1 MVLSITNSTIF
12 EDLDV
17 VEKIKKLGKKAKIA
31 LKGSLFFNPQKEV
44 FEQLQLDDVDFLI
57 GEIEFI
63 IGKLIRVVEKETYG
77 EISTIQGISFKIS
90 GEWTTN
96 AMHSWSADGDVIPF
110 PIQKMNNSLYVRPDT
125 GNPIATI
132 ATSRGCGA
140 KCTTV
145 TPIISGTHIGIDRR
159 KHL

>member
-1 MVLSITNSTIF
+1 MILIFCSHFTNSTIF

-17 VEKIKKLGKKAKIA
+17 VEKIKNWAKKAKIA

-57 GEIEFI
+57 GGEIEFI

-96 AMHSWSADGDVIPF
+96 AMNSWSLMGMLSPF
-110 PIQKMNNSLYVRPDT
+110 PN
-125 GNPIATI
+125 
-132 ATSRGCGA
+132 
-140 KCTTV
+140 
-145 TPIISGTHIGIDRR
+145 R
-159 KHL
+159 KKNE